1 MTPEGF
7 QERRR
12 YPRVKTEIA
21 LELRHPGSTAPL
33 RVTTSE
39 ISFGGC
45 YVETMFTLD
54 VGTKLSLVFWLGD
67 EKVTANGVI
76 ATRYPQVGNGIDFVD
91 MSAADRAKLEGF
103 LAEQQVK
110 RPKPF

>member
-7 QERRR
+7 HERRR
-12 YPRVKTEIA
+12 YPRVKTEVS

-54 VGTKLSLVFWLGD
+54 IGTKLSMVFWLGD

-91 MSAADRAKLEGF
+91 MSAPDRAKLEGF
-103 LAEQQVK
+103 LANQELKQ
-110 RPKPF
+110 PKVF